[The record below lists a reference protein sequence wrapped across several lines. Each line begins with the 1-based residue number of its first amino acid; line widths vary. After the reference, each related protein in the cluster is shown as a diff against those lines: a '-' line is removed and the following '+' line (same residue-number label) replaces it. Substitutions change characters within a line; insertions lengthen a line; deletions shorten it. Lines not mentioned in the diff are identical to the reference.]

1 MECIG
6 AMSGQAIR
14 LENIAKSYEADTA
27 EVPVLRGVS
36 LSVEEAQ
43 SLAIT
48 GTSGSGKS
56 TLMHI
61 MGLLD
66 RPSSGRVEIGGREV
80 ARMSDDETAALRNA
94 CIGFV
99 FQSFHLMPRLNAL
112 DNVALPLQYRALG
125 QASARR
131 EAAAMLERVALGG
144 ETARFP
150 HELSGGQKQ
159 RVAVARALVGK
170 PTVVLADEPTG
181 TLDTETGSA
190 VLELLLEMGERRGAC
205 VVLITHDPKVAA
217 RCAREA
223 RLVNGALLER

>member
-112 DNVALPLQYRALG
+112 DNVALPLQYRAMG

-131 EAAAMLERVALGG
+131 EAAAMLDRVALGG
-144 ETARFP
+144 ETARYP

-170 PTVVLADEPTG
+170 PTVVLAVEPTG
-181 TLDTETGSA
+181 ALDTETGSA

-205 VVLITHDPKVAA
+205 VVLITHDPKVVA